1 MIPTRRGLVP
11 LIALLSFAAPTAGR
25 ATPRAAT
32 PRPRDDRDAA
42 ARVVAHCDGS
52 EIVLVR
58 REASAYRLEA
68 RRPGSKGGPT
78 RPVSDAFAAGS
89 LFNSPR
95 TDACQPLNF
104 RLANCWQSNTF
115 FTLEWRRGQYDVP
128 SEHRTREV
136 AAPKARKINEAIF
149 RGSLLTERSLPA
161 NRWGPFRR
169 ENPSIVTRTGMWP
182 DVVAVGAR
190 CRGRDIY
197 LQDLSGIYSCDATT
211 SDCRDD
217 NDWSG
222 SGFTG
227 AGGVWW
233 NVVVATPGHLEDADI
248 VASVFGNH
256 LASAGIGDC
265 PELRF
270 DVSVATCTADPDVP
284 DGPEHPAQLT
294 AWKWNGRL
302 YRNASLP

>member
-1 MIPTRRGLVP
+1 
-11 LIALLSFAAPTAGR
+11 
-25 ATPRAAT
+25 
-32 PRPRDDRDAA
+32 
-42 ARVVAHCDGS
+42 VVAHCDGD

-58 REASAYRLEA
+58 QGPSAYRLKA
-68 RRPGSKGGPT
+68 RRPGAKGGPT
-78 RPVSDAFAAGS
+78 RPVSDLFAAGS

-115 FTLEWRRGQYDVP
+115 FTLEWRRGKYAAPADHP
-128 SEHRTREV
+128 TRTV
-136 AAPKARKINEAIF
+136 AASVSRKINEAIF

-190 CRGRDIY
+190 CRGRELY
-197 LQDLSGIYSCDATT
+197 LQDMSGLCSCDAST

-217 NDWSG
+217 NSWSG

-233 NVVVATPGHLEDADI
+233 NVVVATHGQLEDADI

-256 LASAGIGDC
+256 LAAVGAGDC

-270 DVSVATCTADPDVP
+270 DVSVATCNSAPEAP
-284 DGPEHPAQLT
+284 DGPEHPDQLA
-294 AWKWNGRL
+294 AWKWSGRTYQEKPL
-302 YRNASLP
+302 KTDTSARSRPSPAPPSHAQEKR